1 MARLFK
7 LPDLGEGIHEGEIL
21 QVLVSVG
28 DRVQE
33 GDSILEVETDKA
45 AVEIPSP
52 FAGTVE
58 EIRVGEGDTVQV
70 GDVLMTFSDVE
81 GEAKETGE
89 EEKPAKREEAPR
101 KSKVEEEKKEVQ
113 EKKKPEKE
121 KEPPAEE
128 KEAKPEREEEPE
140 EKRPAKRPE
149 QGPVPASPAT
159 RRLARELGVDLR
171 DVRPSGP
178 GGRVTSEDVQ
188 THAGERKK
196 RPEEKEPPERE
207 EKPPK
212 AKPMEEK
219 PPTLPDFSKWGEVE
233 RVPLRSIRRATAKQM
248 SLAWS
253 QIPHVS
259 NQDWVDV
266 TELEKLREKH
276 KQEVEA
282 EGGRLTLTVF
292 ALKAVATAL
301 KKHPRF
307 NASLD
312 LDSGEIVLKHYFH
325 VGVAVATQEGL
336 VVPVVRDVDRKSI
349 VEISLELKDLVERA
363 HDRKVSLE
371 EMQGGTFS
379 ITNVGPLGGGHFAP
393 IINYPEVAI
402 LGMGTARMR
411 PVARDDGS
419 GNYELAVRFMMP
431 LVLCIDHR
439 ILDGADALQFMRV
452 VIDALEDPE
461 EMLMTMT

>member
-1 MARLFK
+1 
-7 LPDLGEGIHEGEIL
+7 
-21 QVLVSVG
+21 
-28 DRVQE
+28 
-33 GDSILEVETDKA
+33 
-45 AVEIPSP
+45 
-52 FAGTVE
+52 
-58 EIRVGEGDTVQV
+58 
-70 GDVLMTFSDVE
+70 
-81 GEAKETGE
+81 
-89 EEKPAKREEAPR
+89 
-101 KSKVEEEKKEVQ
+101 
-113 EKKKPEKE
+113 
-121 KEPPAEE
+121 
-128 KEAKPEREEEPE
+128 
-140 EKRPAKRPE
+140 
-149 QGPVPASPAT
+149 
-159 RRLARELGVDLR
+159 
-171 DVRPSGP
+171 
-178 GGRVTSEDVQ
+178 
-188 THAGERKK
+188 
-196 RPEEKEPPERE
+196 
-207 EKPPK
+207 
-212 AKPMEEK
+212 
-219 PPTLPDFSKWGEVE
+219 
-233 RVPLRSIRRATAKQM
+233 M

-266 TELEKLREKH
+266 TELEKLRGKH

-292 ALKAVATAL
+292 ALKAAATAL

-325 VGVAVATQEGL
+325 VGIAVATQEGL

-349 VEISLELKDLVERA
+349 MEISLELKDLIERA

-402 LGMGTARMR
+402 MGMGTARMR
-411 PVARDDGS
+411 PVVREDGHGNPQVVAR
-419 GNYELAVRFMMP
+419 LMMP
-431 LVLCIDHR
+431 LVLSIDHR
-439 ILDGADALQFMRV
+439 ILDGADALKFMRV